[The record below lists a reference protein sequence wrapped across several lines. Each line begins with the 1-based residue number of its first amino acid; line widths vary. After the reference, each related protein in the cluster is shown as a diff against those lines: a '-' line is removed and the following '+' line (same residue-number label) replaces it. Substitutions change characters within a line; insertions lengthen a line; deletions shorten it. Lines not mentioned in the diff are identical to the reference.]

1 VARPNYAALGP
12 VFGKATNTAAEV
24 IRTLSQ
30 ERLGVYRD
38 GGIVEITVEDQSYQ
52 LTDGDVEIVQQAS
65 GSLVVKGEGAT
76 TVALDT
82 ELDEEILAEG
92 VARELVNRVQRL
104 RKEVDLEITDRI
116 QLGIAGTQGL
126 KDAAALH
133 REFIAGETLA
143 LDVAIDGEID
153 DETFAHL
160 RDIEIDGMLGRI
172 GLSMVTK

>member
-1 VARPNYAALGP
+1 M
-12 VFGKATNTAAEV
+12 
-24 IRTLSQ
+24 
-30 ERLGVYRD
+30 
-38 GGIVEITVEDQSYQ
+38 
-52 LTDGDVEIVQQAS
+52 
-65 GSLVVKGEGAT
+65 
-76 TVALDT
+76 ALDT

-116 QLGIAGTQGL
+116 QLGIAGTQRL